1 MLSFT
6 QPICSYLAAIQRRI
20 NSPVSSAI
28 GSLAKF
34 KRSGRWAENWRLP
47 VRLMRAARSPVI
59 ARTAW
64 RVRISVN
71 RPVVMWQP
79 TITPFAPGNR
89 SYDDRSPLPSNNV
102 LTQKVW

>member
-28 GSLAKF
+28 GSFSKIQEIGSLGGKL
-34 KRSGRWAENWRLP
+34 K
-47 VRLMRAARSPVI
+47 AACAINEGGAITGYCEDGMTRPNFRQSPRRDV
-59 ARTAW
+59 T
-64 RVRISVN
+64 
-71 RPVVMWQP
+71 
-79 TITPFAPGNR
+79 TDDHPFAPGNR

-102 LTQKVW
+102 LTQKV